1 MEYKVEI
8 LWEYDKKQKDYKSLD
23 LHGYYNTNFQK
34 FSYRDGNL
42 CFMDGSNEIT
52 ILGEI
57 E

>member
-1 MEYKVEI
+1 MEI